1 MAAQVFRLFFIP
13 AKSAQQLILTV
24 LPFHSLYFP
33 WVQSKSKCEFV
44 TYFDPNS
51 TFSFEAFYGYST
63 FLVHML
69 ISCIFENEFENPQN
83 RILWKICR
91 NVYYYPTSPKINF
104 CFIKIAHN
112 FIYKDFA
119 MLRIHRRRRPAAA
132 LPPPGGK
139 NENEVK
145 PDFLQNDN
153 PVQNSA
159 HAVLLSSSHFSLSQK
174 SRTHSCPFKAHN
186 LLLCE
191 MVLMPNILRASTNS
205 LSLFADLQSY
215 SYGSQQITGLRTS
228 NEAFFHWNPELLG
241 SGRQIGQINFGSFWV
256 FFGRTRNTYF
266 GTVSPLSMFFH
277 YSTIITTKN
286 LAFMFISQIFILDWD
301 LNLGRKALGNLAF
314 VCP

>member
-1 MAAQVFRLFFIP
+1 
-13 AKSAQQLILTV
+13 
-24 LPFHSLYFP
+24 
-33 WVQSKSKCEFV
+33 
-44 TYFDPNS
+44 
-51 TFSFEAFYGYST
+51 
-63 FLVHML
+63 
-69 ISCIFENEFENPQN
+69 
-83 RILWKICR
+83 
-91 NVYYYPTSPKINF
+91 
-104 CFIKIAHN
+104 
-112 FIYKDFA
+112 
-119 MLRIHRRRRPAAA
+119 MLRVRRRGAA

-228 NEAFFHWNPELLG
+228 NEAFFSLK
-241 SGRQIGQINFGSFWV
+241 SRNFG
-256 FFGRTRNTYF
+256 
-266 GTVSPLSMFFH
+266 
-277 YSTIITTKN
+277 
-286 LAFMFISQIFILDWD
+286 
-301 LNLGRKALGNLAF
+301 LG
-314 VCP
+314 